1 MMPPVIHL
9 KEKVKV
15 IQAMNRLKKNRKG
28 GENGT
33 NDNREMDYNGNSFG
47 RGILNNFTN
56 NFGHGNPRVQPGRGG
71 NDDDGGKDDGQGK
84 MKGLWGMGLNNLLGK
99 GREGSKDKLVDDRQ
113 DPYGDPECSR
123 WNSGRGRQR
132 GDLFDKGVGKN
143 AATASALRAR
153 GKKNNTV
160 SPLNFDD
167 EGYYDDDNDEYGDDS
182 GDLTAR
188 DIRLFSKQPGKNS
201 NPDIAKRGSKKGSA
215 TVPVLDKRFNR
226 DISGVDLYLE
236 DNDDNN
242 DDEYFEH
249 PPPAPRFHLGDDASV
264 DLPFDGEGVG
274 AKGGIPLGADGDD
287 AAFF

>member
-33 NDNREMDYNGNSFG
+33 NDNRDMDYNGNSFG

-56 NFGHGNPRVQPGRGG
+56 NFGHGNPRVQPERGG

-143 AATASALRAR
+143 AATASVLRAR